1 MPPLLPEHVQADPVG
16 ALTAWVDEARSSA
29 QPQPTAMALAT
40 AGLDGRPSVRMVFL
54 REWGATGVGWLT
66 DGHSGKARDI
76 SERADVAGVLFWP
89 GLGRQVRVEG
99 TVRLM
104 ERREVN
110 DLFARRRPE
119 TQAAAWAW
127 YQGEPL
133 DTRADLNRRLAAA
146 RADDLP
152 PGAPPAWVGHR
163 LEPRSIE
170 FWQEDPDGLHDRLL
184 ARRSGTGWTVRR
196 LAP

>member
-16 ALTAWVDEARSSA
+16 ALTAWVDEARA
-29 QPQPTAMALAT
+29 TDQPQATAMALAT

-54 REWGATGVGWLT
+54 REWGPRGVAWLT

-76 SERADVAGVLFWP
+76 SERADVAGVIFWA
-89 GLGRQVRVEG
+89 GLGRQVRIEG

-104 ERREVN
+104 ERGEV
-110 DLFARRRPE
+110 DAMFARRRPE
-119 TQAAAWAW
+119 TRAAAWAW

-133 DTRADLNRRLAAA
+133 ETRADLIRRLATA

-152 PGAPPAWVGHR
+152 DGAPPAWIGHR
-163 LEPRSIE
+163 LEPRAIE